1 MSVSQPLP
9 RPPVRRLSPG
19 SRDASSSSE
28 TRASVRAP
36 GPEDQEVDPI
46 TLEVVCEGL
55 IAIVREMR
63 ATIIRSSFSSVIY
76 EFDDFSC
83 ALFGSGGEMVAQSWD
98 HPGHVLPL
106 PWGVRCMFE
115 DFADDLHPGDV
126 VLLNDP
132 YRGGTHLNDVTLIHP
147 VFDEAG
153 NVLVFPAVRAHW
165 VDVGGMV
172 PGSYSGLSTNIY
184 QEGVRIPPI
193 KILEGGR
200 INRAAM
206 ALLMANMR
214 VPEEREGDFNA
225 SLGACRVAERR
236 IRRLY
241 ERYGVGTVHAAIRI
255 NLDRT
260 ERRLRERIAEL
271 PEGDYFY
278 EDYLEYY
285 EDGRLDPVLVRLKL
299 SVAGDGIVADF
310 AGSNPQVPGVVN
322 SSLAVTG
329 AGVFVAVKS
338 TLDPGGAVN
347 DGAFRPIELRA
358 PAASVVDVRSDA
370 PAGAHGEVRKRA
382 VSVAL
387 GALSQIIPERVSG
400 DLCGTSFPNS
410 IGGYNHR
417 RGRQYVYYEAPAGGN
432 GGLIGADGSSAF
444 ANVDFGNIRTIQTAE
459 SIENEMPL
467 LVERCELRADS
478 GGEGAHRGG
487 LGMHRE
493 IRVLGEEGSYSVLSD
508 RAAIPPFGVAGGTS
522 SRSYRVAVRRGGTEN
537 EFPTPGKV
545 TGHPVRRDDVVI
557 MESAG
562 GGGYGDPLRRD
573 PEAVRADVLGG
584 LVSAERAREGYGVVL
599 DAAGEVDGEAT
610 ARTREAAEQ
619 SRFRLAVRA
628 DETDPYTGVRGRRR
642 TVRLVPANAERLGV
656 ANDDLV
662 ELLGAHPAPL
672 RAWVRVDEAEESGGG
687 ATLGLDEFGR
697 RVLGV
702 DAGDVVVLRR
712 IAQPRPPGGMAHP
725 PA

>member
-1 MSVSQPLP
+1 MSASEPLP
-9 RPPVRRLSPG
+9 RPPAAAPVPS
-19 SRDASSSSE
+19 DE
-28 TRASVRAP
+28 TRSGPSGTAAGASVSAGASAGTPPARGSGPAP
-36 GPEDQEVDPI
+36 LEVDPI

-76 EFDDFSC
+76 EFDGFSC

-132 YRGGTHLNDVTLIHP
+132 YRGGTHLNDVTMVHP
-147 VFDEAG
+147 IFDEDG
-153 NVLVFPAVRAHW
+153 NILVFPAVRAHW

-193 KILEGGR
+193 KILERGR
-200 INRAAM
+200 LNRAAM

-236 IRRLY
+236 IRRIY
-241 ERYGVGTVHAAIRI
+241 ERYGTDTIHAAIRI

-271 PEGDYFY
+271 PDGSCCY

-285 EDGRLDPVLVRLKL
+285 EEGRLDPVLVRIELT
-299 SVAGDGIVADF
+299 VDGDGIVADF

-358 PAASVVDVRSDA
+358 QAASVVDVRSDA

-387 GALSQIIPERVSG
+387 GALAQIIPERVSG

-410 IGGYNHR
+410 IVGYNHR
-417 RGRQYVYYEAPAGGN
+417 RGRQYVYYEAPAGGTAVSRGRTGRARSPTSTSAASAPSRPRN
-432 GGLIGADGSSAF
+432 RSRTRCRSWWSGAS
-444 ANVDFGNIRTIQTAE
+444 FGPI
-459 SIENEMPL
+459 
-467 LVERCELRADS
+467 
-478 GGEGAHRGG
+478 
-487 LGMHRE
+487 
-493 IRVLGEEGSYSVLSD
+493 
-508 RAAIPPFGVAGGTS
+508 RAAMARSGAGSACAG
-522 SRSYRVAVRRGGTEN
+522 RSGCWARRG
-537 EFPTPGKV
+537 
-545 TGHPVRRDDVVI
+545 
-557 MESAG
+557 
-562 GGGYGDPLRRD
+562 
-573 PEAVRADVLGG
+573 
-584 LVSAERAREGYGVVL
+584 
-599 DAAGEVDGEAT
+599 AT
-610 ARTREAAEQ
+610 RC
-619 SRFRLAVRA
+619 
-628 DETDPYTGVRGRRR
+628 
-642 TVRLVPANAERLGV
+642 
-656 ANDDLV
+656 
-662 ELLGAHPAPL
+662 
-672 RAWVRVDEAEESGGG
+672 
-687 ATLGLDEFGR
+687 
-697 RVLGV
+697 
-702 DAGDVVVLRR
+702 
-712 IAQPRPPGGMAHP
+712 
-725 PA
+725 

>member
-1 MSVSQPLP
+1 MSASEPRP
-9 RPPVRRLSPG
+9 RPPAGAPAPSDGTRSGPSGAAAGTTASAGARTPLPAPG
-19 SRDASSSSE
+19 SGP
-28 TRASVRAP
+28 AP
-36 GPEDQEVDPI
+36 GELDPI

-83 ALFGSGGEMVAQSWD
+83 ALFGPGGEMVAQSWD

-115 DFADDLHPGDV
+115 DFNDDLHPGDV

-147 VFDEAG
+147 IFDEDG
-153 NVLVFPAVRAHW
+153 NILVFPAVRAHW

-193 KILEGGR
+193 KILERGKV
-200 INRAAM
+200 NRAAM

-236 IRRLY
+236 IRRIY
-241 ERYGVGTVHAAIRI
+241 ERYGTDTVHAAIRI

-271 PEGDYFY
+271 PDGSYCY

-285 EDGRLDPVLVRLKL
+285 EEGRLDPVLVRIELT
-299 SVAGDGIVADF
+299 VDGDGIVADF

-358 PAASVVDVRSDA
+358 
-370 PAGAHGEVRKRA
+370 
-382 VSVAL
+382 
-387 GALSQIIPERVSG
+387 
-400 DLCGTSFPNS
+400 
-410 IGGYNHR
+410 
-417 RGRQYVYYEAPAGGN
+417 
-432 GGLIGADGSSAF
+432 
-444 ANVDFGNIRTIQTAE
+444 
-459 SIENEMPL
+459 
-467 LVERCELRADS
+467 
-478 GGEGAHRGG
+478 
-487 LGMHRE
+487 
-493 IRVLGEEGSYSVLSD
+493 
-508 RAAIPPFGVAGGTS
+508 RAAVRLLRGAG
-522 SRSYRVAVRRGGTEN
+522 RGERG
-537 EFPTPGKV
+537 F
-545 TGHPVRRDDVVI
+545 R
-557 MESAG
+557 G
-562 GGGYGDPLRRD
+562 GGG
-573 PEAVRADVLGG
+573 
-584 LVSAERAREGYGVVL
+584 RARSPTSTS
-599 DAAGEVDGEAT
+599 AASAPSRPRNRS
-610 ARTREAAEQ
+610 RTRCRSWWSGASFAPIRAAMAR
-619 SRFRLAVRA
+619 SGAGSA
-628 DETDPYTGVRGRRR
+628 CTGRSGCWARR
-642 TVRLVPANAERLGV
+642 
-656 ANDDLV
+656 
-662 ELLGAHPAPL
+662 
-672 RAWVRVDEAEESGGG
+672 G
-687 ATLGLDEFGR
+687 ATR
-697 RVLGV
+697 C
-702 DAGDVVVLRR
+702 
-712 IAQPRPPGGMAHP
+712 
-725 PA
+725 

>member
-1 MSVSQPLP
+1 
-9 RPPVRRLSPG
+9 
-19 SRDASSSSE
+19 
-28 TRASVRAP
+28 
-36 GPEDQEVDPI
+36 
-46 TLEVVCEGL
+46 
-55 IAIVREMR
+55 
-63 ATIIRSSFSSVIY
+63 
-76 EFDDFSC
+76 
-83 ALFGSGGEMVAQSWD
+83 
-98 HPGHVLPL
+98 
-106 PWGVRCMFE
+106 MFE
-115 DFADDLHPGDV
+115 DFSDDLHPGDV

-147 VFDEAG
+147 IFDEDG
-153 NVLVFPAVRAHW
+153 NILVFPAVRAHW

-193 KILEGGR
+193 KILEQGKV
-200 INRAAM
+200 NRAAM

-236 IRRLY
+236 IRRIY
-241 ERYGVGTVHAAIRI
+241 ERYGTDTIHAAIRI

-271 PEGDYFY
+271 PDGSYCY

-285 EDGRLDPVLVRLKL
+285 EEGRLDPVLVRIELT
-299 SVAGDGIVADF
+299 VDGDGIVADF

-387 GALSQIIPERVSG
+387 GALAQIIPERVSG

-432 GGLIGADGSSAF
+432 GGFAGADGSSAF
-444 ANVDFGNIRTIQTAE
+444 ANVDFGSIRTIQTAE

-467 LVERCELRADS
+467 LVERCELRTDS
-478 GGEGAHRGG
+478 GGDGAQRGG
-487 LGMHRE
+487 LGLRRE

-508 RAAIPPFGVAGGTS
+508 RAAIPPFGVGGGTS
-522 SRSYRVAVRRGGTEN
+522 SRSYRVAVRRNGSEN
-537 EFPTPGKV
+537 VFPTPGKV
-545 TGHPVRRDDVVI
+545 TGHPVRRGDVVI

-562 GGGYGDPLRRD
+562 GGGYGDPLERD
-573 PEAVRADVLGG
+573 PEAVRADVREGF
-584 LVSAERAREGYGVVL
+584 VSAERAREGYGVVL
-599 DAAGEVDGEAT
+599 DAAGEVDEEAT
-610 ARTREAAEQ
+610 AAAREALRRG
-619 SRFRLAVRA
+619 RFRIAVRA

-642 TVRLVPANAERLGV
+642 TLRLAAVNAERLGV
-656 ANDDLV
+656 TDDDLV

-672 RAWVRVDEAEESGGG
+672 RAWVRVEEGDADAG
-687 ATLGLDEFGR
+687 TVGLDAFGR

-702 DAGDVVVLRR
+702 GEGDEVELRR

-725 PA
+725 AA